1 MKFDELNESIPY
13 VVGGKKHILSTCPYD
28 GVTLRMPGRHENDT
42 EKPGGDFVVE
52 VTDDCTSWESKQFTH
67 QHIFEDFE
75 SKAELDPESAKKLM
89 QFYAAIVLEGL
100 DPDDY
105 YKYVGVTV
113 EVWEGTLTVSTMTAA
128 LQCLAVAEH
137 RRYARY
143 EARMGGRFLPARFAA
158 GIVYGHWTA
167 DDAKMVVRKGRPG
180 VEMLERL
187 NGKPPTIQELAN
199 QCRMPMVTTSVQV

>member
-1 MKFDELNESIPY
+1 MKFEELNNSIPY

-52 VTDDCTSWESKQFTH
+52 ITDDTTSWESKQFTH
-67 QHIFEDFE
+67 QHIFDDFQD
-75 SKAELDPESAKKLM
+75 KADLHEQAAKDLM
-89 QFYAAIVLEGL
+89 QHYARVVLEGVDVDRL
-100 DPDDY
+100 IVFTP
-105 YKYVGVTV
+105 
-113 EVWEGTLTVSTMTAA
+113 EEWQGTINPAILLAA

-143 EARMGGRFLPARFAA
+143 EAKMGGRFLPARFAA
-158 GIVYGHWTA
+158 GIVYGQWTA
-167 DDAKMVVRKGRPG
+167 DDAKLVVRKGRPG

-187 NGKPPTIQELAN
+187 HGKPPTLQELAN
-199 QCRMPMVTTSVQV
+199 QCVIKTTTASALP

>member
-1 MKFDELNESIPY
+1 MNFEELNNSIPY

-52 VTDDCTSWESKQFTH
+52 ITDDTTSWEAKQFTH
-67 QHIFEDFE
+67 QHIFEDFQD
-75 SKAELDPESAKKLM
+75 KADLDEEAAKRLM
-89 QFYAAIVLEGL
+89 QFYAKVVFGD

-105 YKYVGVTV
+105 YKYVGVSV
-113 EVWEGTLTVSTMTAA
+113 PAWEGTVRVDTLMAA

-143 EARMGGRFLPARFAA
+143 EAKMGGRFLPARFVA

-187 NGKPPTIQELAN
+187 HGKPPTLQELAS
-199 QCRMPMVTTSVQV
+199 QCVTKTDMKLSLQ

>member
-1 MKFDELNESIPY
+1 MKFDELNNSIPY
-13 VVGGKKHILSTCPYD
+13 VTGGKKHILSASPYD

-52 VTDDCTSWESKQFTH
+52 ITDDTTSWESKQFTH
-67 QHIFEDFE
+67 QHIFDDFQD
-75 SKAELDPESAKKLM
+75 KADLDVEHAEELMKIYAKVVFGEDPEDYRIPTSPAWDGTVNPERLM
-89 QFYAAIVLEGL
+89 
-100 DPDDY
+100 
-105 YKYVGVTV
+105 
-113 EVWEGTLTVSTMTAA
+113 AA

-143 EARMGGRFLPARFAA
+143 EAKMGGRFLPARFAA
-158 GIVYGHWTA
+158 GIVYGLWTA

-187 NGKPPTIQELAN
+187 NGKPPTLQELAN
-199 QCRMPMVTTSVQV
+199 IEQEERCPSLEGHK

>member
-1 MKFDELNESIPY
+1 MKFEELNNSIPY

-52 VTDDCTSWESKQFTH
+52 ITDDTTSWESKQFTH
-67 QHIFEDFE
+67 QHIFDDFQD
-75 SKAELDPESAKKLM
+75 KADLHEQAAKDLM
-89 QFYAAIVLEGL
+89 QHYARVVLEGVDVDRL
-100 DPDDY
+100 IVFTP
-105 YKYVGVTV
+105 
-113 EVWEGTLTVSTMTAA
+113 EEWQGTINPAILLSA

-143 EARMGGRFLPARFAA
+143 EAKMGGRFLPARFAA
-158 GIVYGHWTA
+158 GIVYGQWTA
-167 DDAKMVVRKGRPG
+167 DDAKLVVRKGRPG

-187 NGKPPTIQELAN
+187 HGKPPTLQELAN
-199 QCRMPMVTTSVQV
+199 QCVIKTDMKLSLQ

>member
-1 MKFDELNESIPY
+1 MKFDELNNSIPY
-13 VVGGKKHILSTCPYD
+13 VVGGKKHILSMQPYE

-52 VTDDCTSWESKQFTH
+52 ITDDTTSWESKQFTH
-67 QHIFEDFE
+67 QHIFDDFQD
-75 SKAELDPESAKKLM
+75 KADLNEGAAKDLM
-89 QFYAAIVLEGL
+89 QHYARVVLEGVDVDRL
-100 DPDDY
+100 IVFTPEEWR
-105 YKYVGVTV
+105 GTV
-113 EVWEGTLTVSTMTAA
+113 NTTTLLAA

-143 EARMGGRFLPARFAA
+143 EAKMGGRFLPARFAA

-167 DDAKMVVRKGRPG
+167 EDAKLVVRKGRPG

-187 NGKPPTIQELAN
+187 NGAPPTLQEIAN
-199 QCRMPMVTTSVQV
+199 GLSVTVP